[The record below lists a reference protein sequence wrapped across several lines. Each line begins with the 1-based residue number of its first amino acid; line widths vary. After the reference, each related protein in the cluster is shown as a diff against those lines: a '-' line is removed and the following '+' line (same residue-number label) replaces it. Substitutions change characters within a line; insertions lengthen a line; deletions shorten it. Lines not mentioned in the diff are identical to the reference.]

1 MAYHRVMVKNRKLT
15 GEQLAQLKKRAGNLC
30 GFLES
35 RDGQTLHFPP
45 QSDAKT
51 VYSVDR
57 GANMNEFSAFLLA
70 LDFYLGEYRKSVE
83 IITERC

>member
-1 MAYHRVMVKNRKLT
+1 MAYHRVMVRNRKLT
-15 GEQLAQLKKRAGNLC
+15 GEQLCQMKKRAGNLC

-45 QSDAKT
+45 QNDAKT
-51 VYSVDR
+51 VYSVDC
-57 GANMNEFSAFLLA
+57 GANVSELSAFLLA